1 MALQCSSCSSGGVQ
15 YAQLKTLYPTARAN
29 QSLQDPANL
38 PSDGASARR
47 TPADGQGRDYQ
58 SYTDQVVDRLSSPVF
73 EPGNGFRQGGGV
85 HSLRALSAYA
95 EQQSS
100 LEREQLDNVR
110 SQLGVDFFV

>member
-1 MALQCSSCSSGGVQ
+1 MALQCSSCSSSGVQ
-15 YAQLKTLYPTARAN
+15 YAQLKALYPTARTNQNPQDSAN
-29 QSLQDPANL
+29 P
-38 PSDGASARR
+38 PGDGASARR
-47 TPADGQGRDYQ
+47 APTDGQGRDYQ
-58 SYTDQVVDRLSSPVF
+58 SYTNQVVDRLSSPVF

-110 SQLGVDFFV
+110 NQLGVDFFV